1 MKISEYRQQKHPEHL
16 IAYLEHIE
24 WGAGKHLAERL
35 RRGAFTATYGESAEL
50 HIAEADGKIIGFG
63 AITEQD
69 YLPRPQLKPWISFL
83 YIDPKARGQRLSGK
97 IIEHLEQRLRER
109 GISTVYLATQHH
121 GLYEK
126 YGYTLQ
132 ETTDEGI
139 HDRDYLYHKK
149 LP

>member
-24 WGAGKHLAERL
+24 WGAGKHLAELL
-35 RRGAFTATYGESAEL
+35 RRGAFTTTYGESAEL
-50 HIAEADGKIIGFG
+50 HIAEADGKII
-63 AITEQD
+63 
-69 YLPRPQLKPWISFL
+69 
-83 YIDPKARGQRLSGK
+83 
-97 IIEHLEQRLRER
+97 EHLEQRLRER
-109 GISTVYLATQHH
+109 GDNTVYLATQHH

-139 HDRDYLYHKK
+139 HDRNYLYHKK